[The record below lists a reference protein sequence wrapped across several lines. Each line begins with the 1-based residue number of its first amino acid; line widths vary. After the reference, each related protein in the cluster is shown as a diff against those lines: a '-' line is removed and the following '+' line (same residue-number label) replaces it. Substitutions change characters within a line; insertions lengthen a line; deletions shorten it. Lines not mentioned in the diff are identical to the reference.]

1 MKYVIT
7 GSAGH
12 ISKPLAEK
20 LLSKGHSVTV
30 ISRNAQSLTDLIA
43 KGAVPA
49 IGSVEDVDF
58 LIKTFQGADA
68 VYTMVPP
75 NMAVTEW
82 KNFIEKIGKNYA
94 NAIKASGVKYVVNLS
109 SLGAHLPEGVGPVS
123 GLYRVENALNT
134 LTDVNIRHLRPGYFY
149 PNLFAQLS
157 MIKKLGITGGNF
169 GGNENKLVLSDP
181 ADIAEAAAQEL
192 LDLHFS
198 GHSVCYLASDE
209 KTPEEIAKILG
220 TQIGKPELAW
230 VVFTDEQATSG
241 AVQAGLSE
249 EIATNYAEMG
259 NAIRTGKMAE
269 DYFKHRPATLGK
281 IKLQDFAKTFAAVY
295 NNEKELVAAH

>member
-1 MKYVIT
+1 MNYVIT

-20 LLSKGHSVTV
+20 LLSQGHNVTV
-30 ISRNAQSLTDLIA
+30 VSRNKQSLTDLIA

-49 IGSVEDVDF
+49 IGSVEDVAF
-58 LIKTFQGADA
+58 LTKTFQGADA

-157 MIKKLGITGGNF
+157 LIKKLGITGGNF

-192 LDLHFS
+192 LDLRFS
-198 GHSVCYLASDE
+198 GHSVRYLASDE

-220 TQIGKPELAW
+220 TQIGKPELPW

-259 NAIRTGKMAE
+259 NAIRTGKMTE

-281 IKLQDFAKTFAAVY
+281 IKLQDFAKIFAAVY